1 METAMISIS
10 SINISQAD
18 MAKRKRENFIDHVR
32 TAVNDLIQDPAH
44 KPELTKVMRIINE
57 SLAKRLIYTDILSV
71 ERKAIMREIRII
83 NESIE
88 KIESA
93 EELTHEDRRDKK
105 RSVQND

>member
-1 METAMISIS
+1 MGFPEIKITQHDI
-10 SINISQAD
+10 D
-18 MAKRKRENFIDHVR
+18 KRKRENVIDHVR

-57 SLAKRLIYTDILSV
+57 SLAKRLIYTDILSA
-71 ERKAIMREIRII
+71 ERMTIMREIRII

-93 EELTHEDRRDKK
+93 AELTHEDRRDNK
-105 RSVQND
+105 RSSLND

>member
-1 METAMISIS
+1 MISLS
-10 SINISQAD
+10 SIQITAAD
-18 MAKRKRENFIDHVR
+18 FDKRKRENVIDHVR

-57 SLAKRLIYTDILSV
+57 SLSKRLIYTDILSV
-71 ERKAIMREIRII
+71 ERMTIMREIRII

-93 EELTHEDRRDKK
+93 AELTHEDRRDNK
-105 RSVQND
+105 RSSLND